1 MRRGRSIC
9 HEHELEVVDDA
20 IDHGEIC
27 KEGNDAHLT
36 PTLRTEEWVDFI
48 NLTNHLGPATAW
60 DLRALFL
67 DEDELM
73 FGLL

>member
-36 PTLRTEEWVDFI
+36 PTLGTEERVDFI
-48 NLTNHLGPATAW
+48 DLTNHLGPATAG
-60 DLRALFL
+60 DLPILLL
-67 DEDELM
+67 DDREIR
-73 FGLL
+73 